1 MIVNY
6 YGGCSPTSRN
16 FESRYPHH
24 AYAALGYVVY
34 VVALPSGATGNG
46 QEWSARHVNTAGDGP
61 AQDIIEGTEKFCQE
75 HPFVNPDKI
84 GCIGASYGGF
94 MSQYIPTLTDR
105 FACAISHAGISDH
118 TSYWGFGYWGYSYSE
133 TSMANS
139 YPWSDRDL
147 YVNHSP
153 LYLADKIN
161 TPILLIHGDADT
173 NVPFNESIQLFTALK
188 LLGKETA
195 LVAVKDQNH
204 HILDYA
210 KRLEWQNTI
219 WAWFA
224 KWLQD
229 DPSWWDALYP
239 PKAL

>member
-1 MIVNY
+1 
-6 YGGCSPTSRN
+6 
-16 FESRYPHH
+16 
-24 AYAALGYVVY
+24 
-34 VVALPSGATGNG
+34 
-46 QEWSARHVNTAGDGP
+46 
-61 AQDIIEGTEKFCQE
+61 
-75 HPFVNPDKI
+75 
-84 GCIGASYGGF
+84 

-147 YVNHSP
+147 YVDHSP
-153 LYLADKIN
+153 LYLADRIN